1 MMMINVTLKSRLK
14 LVCCLIACCPSQI
27 YQVVRLINWLRFS
40 PAAGAKQLRETVAR
54 TRGNRETVA
63 RTQGNRGKLEWGN
76 HIDIHGVDVIISRA
90 M

>member
-40 PAAGAKQLRETVAR
+40 PAAGAKQLGETVAR
-54 TRGNRETVA
+54 TRGNR
-63 RTQGNRGKLEWGN
+63 GKHEWGN
-76 HIDIHGVDVIISRA
+76 HIDIHGVDVIISRT
-90 M
+90 MCVVNTKNREM